1 MQHKVVCKLLL
12 TVVYRS
18 PFLISR
24 WQGRPVGSLDL
35 RALTQFS
42 KSLPS
47 FVQHL
52 FLIQGNNSRHT
63 RLACNRRAGFSR
75 FYFGFSFS
83 YSVATTAIL
92 TTLTRMVVT
101 GLLCVDNFSFRDLLL
116 TQTPSPFCFPV
127 SAPYYFIWPKFDQKI
142 TLSHRNIV

>member
-1 MQHKVVCKLLL
+1 MQHKVVCRLLL

-35 RALTQFS
+35 RTLTQFS

-52 FLIQGNNSRHT
+52 FLVQRNKSRHT
-63 RLACNRRAGFSR
+63 RLACNRPKGKPLISLINAYFVAGASSLGNVIKF
-75 FYFGFSFS
+75 
-83 YSVATTAIL
+83 I
-92 TTLTRMVVT
+92 
-101 GLLCVDNFSFRDLLL
+101 FRRVPL
-116 TQTPSPFCFPV
+116 
-127 SAPYYFIWPKFDQKI
+127 
-142 TLSHRNIV
+142 